1 MRNAFLK
8 SLVAFSLP
16 IALMSG
22 CAKDQVKPDEGI
34 SPDKSASAAVEKKEA
49 ALVKPTTNNMAVD
62 NSAADRAA
70 AEKAAAERAA
80 AEKAAAERAAAEKAA
95 AEKAAT
101 ERAAAVT
108 LSLKTVYFDF
118 DSYILRQSDR
128 DTLYKNAEYLLKKY
142 NGKVKLEGHCDERGS
157 DEYNLALGENRAKAA
172 LNYLVT
178 LGVPSEQLSVV
189 SYGKEKPV
197 DAGHTEEAWTKNR
210 RVEFTVVK

>member
-8 SLVAFSLP
+8 SIVAFSLP
-16 IALMSG
+16 LVFLSG

-34 SPDKSASAAVEKKEA
+34 SPEKSASAAVAKKEA
-49 ALVKPTTNNMAVD
+49 ALVKPTVD
-62 NSAADRAA
+62 NSAAEKAAADRAA
-70 AEKAAAERAA
+70 AEKAAADRAA
-80 AEKAAAERAAAEKAA
+80 AEKAAADRAAAEKAA
-95 AEKAAT
+95 ADRAAAEK
-101 ERAAAVT
+101 AAAVT

-118 DSYILRQSDR
+118 DSYILRQPDR

-142 NGKVKLEGHCDERGS
+142 KGKVKLEGHCDERGS

-178 LGVPSEQLSVV
+178 LGVPSDQLSVV

-197 DAGHTEEAWTKNR
+197 DNGHTEEAWAKNR